1 MDTIFSSDVV
11 VPLIGFV
18 LFFVVQAAGRTS
30 EKALTLTVVLL
41 SGCIFAL
48 HYNVGEMAL
57 FLLGLTFGLI
67 IEIGLRKLGSQQ
79 KWSRASLF
87 GVPYWL
93 PFAWGIGF
101 VVITRLGLFVRTLFL

>member
-1 MDTIFSSDVV
+1 MNTIISSDIA

-30 EKALTLTVVLL
+30 EKFLMLTVILL
-41 SGCIFAL
+41 SGGVFAL
-48 HYNVGEMAL
+48 HYNAGEMAL
-57 FLLGLTFGLI
+57 FLIGLAFGLV

-79 KWSRASLF
+79 KWSRASLL

-93 PFAWGIGF
+93 PFVWGIGF